1 MAIGDVTQKKL
12 LQKTLTTVLTESA
25 ITNIATEKTTI
36 TGITVFNSGATKR
49 TVKIYACGTGA
60 ANEIFRIPLYSGDS
74 RILTGLDYV
83 LSGTESFYCSQD
95 VGSDVNV
102 TITGITEVIA

>member
-1 MAIGDVTQKKL
+1 MVGDVTQKKL
-12 LQKTLTTVLTESA
+12 LQKTLTAVLTDSA
-25 ITNIATEKTTI
+25 ITNTTTEKTTI
-36 TGITVFNSGATKR
+36 TGITVFNASAIKR
-49 TVKIYACGTGA
+49 TVKIYAYGTGT
-60 ANEIFRIPLYSGDS
+60 ANELFRIPLYSGDS